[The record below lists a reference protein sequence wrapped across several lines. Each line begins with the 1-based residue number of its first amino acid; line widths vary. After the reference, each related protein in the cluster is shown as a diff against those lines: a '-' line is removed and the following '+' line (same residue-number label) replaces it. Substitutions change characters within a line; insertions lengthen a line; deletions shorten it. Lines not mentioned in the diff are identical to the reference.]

1 MKGLTMKKLKYG
13 VLAFMLVLVMG
24 LSACS
29 RNLAG
34 QYYAYDKSSGI
45 TELTIKK
52 VSNGENQVVL
62 TPVTGNKSQAKIKQ
76 YLRGLYDKYQIEE
89 AKKQAEMLKDVN
101 YQGKIVKKDQTVTFK
116 SQQIGTQKFAG
127 GPVPFETQKDKIIL
141 RTNKSESL
149 TFYKKG
155 SQQQEKLAKKF
166 QKIEKQLIDK
176 TYQNF
181 TAKVKIKKAE

>member
-1 MKGLTMKKLKYG
+1 MKKLKYG

-76 YLRGLYDKYQIEE
+76 YLTGLYDKYQIKD
-89 AKKQAEMLKDVN
+89 AKKQAEMLKAIN
-101 YQGKIVKKDQTVTFK
+101 YQGKLVKKDQTLIFESQKIGNQTF
-116 SQQIGTQKFAG
+116 SG
-127 GPVPFETQKDKIIL
+127 GPVPFEVKGDMIIL
-141 RTNKSESL
+141 RTNKEESL

-155 SQQQEKLAKKF
+155 TAKQEKLAKQFK
-166 QKIEKQLIDK
+166 KIEPKLVDK
-176 TYQNF
+176 TYHAF
-181 TAKVKIKKAE
+181 TSKVKIKKAQ